1 MFFKDTVCR
10 KQQFS
15 DILSGWCA
23 AWESVC
29 NKSAF
34 RIPLVVTSGAPG
46 DGKTRVCWTLAERK
60 NVVLGFKDD
69 ELEAAL
75 SEFACSS
82 QQVRDSFVKRV
93 RSAVGVTVT
102 FNFQSTPKQEEE
114 AGSLLATR
122 MLYSHFCRNDNFYQ
136 FFRDLKALGLSY
148 DEINAYDVIQAD
160 IEHHLREKRVIVLA
174 VDEILMSRQ
183 EDAVLASIG
192 SLLSYQEAQ
201 QYVHVIGTHLGPERI
216 SKLLSESGRTLQLI
230 MMSPMDEHGVAKVIA
245 SLDEGTRGVLRKPS
259 FVSLI
264 RDCCGVPRCVEF
276 LCKVAGTLKNMLPQF
291 ADDRSAALSRVAE
304 EPEFFKKFVADSSC
318 ESAKQAIVFAFGA
331 HAITEQGR
339 YDREA
344 IFRQGFL
351 HVIDGNAALDF
362 GIPVLFFYLWQ
373 RKLKDSALL
382 AAVLEFLRNDMV
394 GPLVAEG
401 QRFEE
406 QVGALFRILSVVR
419 EEMIKRK
426 DLFLVPEKRTMLSLL
441 RRGDFKFSCMSV
453 LPHYAVGQASVDNRY
468 ERKEAKFRCG
478 ADFDEFESGLH
489 FPELANHKGF
499 DLLLVDKMAEGANK
513 RFFTAVECKFSKK
526 DEAGKLS
533 SSTSPADL
541 AKKVCNA
548 LSEYPCLVTALLE
561 NRFCFVFASFQA
573 FSGKETVESM
583 ATLILAELK
592 EEKFSFQKKGEIT
605 EDHLLGCLIILR
617 REHLEALLT
626 PSLRDRYHFFK
637 EEVSKQK

>member
-102 FNFQSTPKQEEE
+102 FNFQSSPIFEDP
-114 AGSLLATR
+114 SSMLAVR
-122 MLYSHFCRNDNFYQ
+122 MLYSHFCRDENFEG
-136 FFRDLKALGLSY
+136 FLKNLK
-148 DEINAYDVIQAD
+148 DVCRNVTVVEAYDVIQAD

-174 VDEILMSRQ
+174 VDEILMSQQ

-382 AAVLEFLRNDMV
+382 AAVLEFLRYDMV

-406 QVGALFRILSVVR
+406 QVGALFRILSVAR

-637 EEVSKQK
+637 VEVSKQK